1 MNHVSM
7 KYLTVRSS
15 YLGDYKGVNLISIYQ
30 ALLTP
35 TSMSYYSEHITVL
48 NILRL

>member
-1 MNHVSM
+1 M

-15 YLGDYKGVNLISIYQ
+15 YLGDNKGVNLISIYQ